1 LDLVQTTVNQSTS
14 FLIGL
19 VPYKIRYRTL
29 LYVGH
34 QGVQAEEWGE
44 YLYIKGS
51 GIEKAYA
58 EHGISVDIIDLD
70 EHLYRVKVDEKTF
83 HTIVH
88 PFLSGKYSQMDK
100 GYINKTFSTGN
111 SGMKFSSVTGFQD
124 SDVGKS
130 LQ

>member
-1 LDLVQTTVNQSTS
+1 MQTTVNQSTS

-34 QGVQAEEWGE
+34 EDINPDEWGE

-51 GIEKAYA
+51 DVESAYA
-58 EHGISVDIIDLD
+58 EHGISVDIINVDN
-70 EHLYRVKVDEKTF
+70 HLYRVKIDEKTF
-83 HTIVH
+83 HTIVE
-88 PFLSGKYSQMDK
+88 PFLSGKYSQIDK
-100 GYINKTFSTGN
+100 GYVNKTFSSGN
-111 SGMKFSSVTGFQD
+111 SGMKFSSITGFQD

>member
-1 LDLVQTTVNQSTS
+1 MQTTVNQTTS

-34 QGVQAEEWGE
+34 QDVQAEEWGE
-44 YLYIKGS
+44 YLYIKGADVES
-51 GIEKAYA
+51 AYA
-58 EHGISVDIIDLD
+58 EHGISVDIVDVD
-70 EHLYRVKVDEKTF
+70 EQLYRVKIDEKTF
-83 HTIVH
+83 HTIVE
-88 PFLSGKYSQMDK
+88 PFLCGKYSQMDK
-100 GYINKTFSTGN
+100 GYVNKTFSSGN

>member
-1 LDLVQTTVNQSTS
+1 MQTTVNQSTS

-34 QGVQAEEWGE
+34 EGINPDEWGE

-51 GIEKAYA
+51 DVESAYA
-58 EHGISVDIIDLD
+58 EHGISVDIVDIDN
-70 EHLYRVKVDEKTF
+70 HLYRVKIDEKTF
-83 HTIVH
+83 LTIVH
-88 PFLSGKYSQMDK
+88 PFLQGKYSKIDK
-100 GYINKTFSTGN
+100 GYVNKTFSTGN
-111 SGMKFSSVTGFQD
+111 TGLFKYSSSSGFEDT
-124 SDVGKS
+124 DVGKS